1 MGITEDYLN
10 YTIEWK
16 KEYGEKTLVLMQV
29 GSFFEVY
36 ALLDNNEDMV
46 GSNIRDFSSIND
58 MAISKKN
65 SFVNKQQVVM
75 AGFGLAQLE
84 KYTKK
89 LQDNG
94 YTIVI
99 YKQDAQTKNTTRS
112 LSEIISPGT
121 YFSHDTTDELTN
133 NTLCIWLHKSNKTNY
148 ATAEMTVGIAV
159 IDIFTGK
166 PALFQYAIEY
176 SHTPTTYDE
185 LERYIAIY
193 KPNECLI
200 VSNMAEPMIQ
210 DVIGFIG
217 LECRSIH
224 TISLATEPVVD
235 TNTSSTQQ
243 IKNAKSAEKQIYQQK
258 IFKEYYPNLSS
269 EALLSHFP
277 THFIATQSFC
287 LLLDFIH
294 QHNPNLVYKLSPP
307 LFENHTDKLILANH
321 SLKQLNITDDSRHT
335 GKLRS
340 VSSFLNHC
348 VTNMG
353 KRRFIYNLHNP
364 TTNTQNLNQSYAITD
379 HLLTSAFLP
388 TSTLLTALPAY
399 KKYTKDNSNSNSNNN
414 SNSSTKLWEYMRK
427 QLGEI
432 KDIEKLS
439 RKIILHKISPKELY
453 LLVQNIKSI
462 ASLYKITTQDQ
473 ELTTYFLNNDIP
485 ETIYTSCLQIVT
497 DLEDVFGLE
506 KCKQVNEIT
515 TDCLGSLSMDYMD
528 FINKGVN
535 PKIDEYMRDTFD
547 EKAKLEAIRVYFS
560 DILKKLE
567 KSNKNT
573 DYIKIHET
581 PKSSTVLLGTNKRVG
596 SLKTQLKTK
605 PASVQ
610 LSYFSTYSQ
619 KNEEFTLH
627 LNDLDYTTN
636 GANKKDMVVTNPQI
650 CKIVTKIQTS
660 KDKLMNEIITWYNAY
675 LDHLSKYETELT
687 AIIQYT
693 CLCDILQSKCYIAA
707 KYNYCRPIIQPN
719 NDNDNDYDENG
730 KAYLSFTGIR
740 HPLIEHLQTNELYVT
755 NDMTIGDNETNGI
768 LLYGTN
774 AVGKTSFIKSIG
786 IAVIMAQ
793 AGLFVPCE
801 TFVYYPYSSI
811 FTRILGTDNIFKGL
825 STFAVEMTELRTILT
840 LTDKNSL
847 VLGDELCSGTES
859 DSALSIFTAG
869 LEILH
874 KIKCTFLF
882 ATHFHEIVNYAEI
895 QKLSP
900 CLKMMHMEV
909 IYNIETGKLIY
920 NRKLQKGSGDS
931 MYGLEVCK
939 SLNLPQ
945 TFLQRA
951 HEIRMKYNP
960 EQQNNLA
967 LSSSHFNAKKIVGN
981 CEICNNVVKEEDI
994 AKTAKNVKT
1003 ANTVNTVNTV
1013 KTVKATKATEVHHL
1027 QYQKNAK
1034 KENNYYIGSFHKNH
1048 PANLI
1053 NVCDACHNQIHK
1065 TDSQKRVAKTIDGTY
1080 ILVDID

>member
-10 YTIEWK
+10 YTIKWK

-36 ALLDNNEDMV
+36 ALLDNNDDMV

-75 AGFGLAQLE
+75 AGFGVAQLE

-99 YKQDAQTKNTTRS
+99 YKQDRDISGEQARLALPAQTKNTTRS

-121 YFSHDTTDELTN
+121 YFSHDATDELTN
-133 NTLCIWLHKSNKTNY
+133 NTLCIWLHKSNKTKY

-166 PALFQYAIEY
+166 PALFQYVIEY

-200 VSNMAEPMIQ
+200 VSNLAEPMIQ

-224 TISLATEPVVD
+224 IIPLATDPLATD
-235 TNTSSTQQ
+235 PLATDRLASSTQQ

-269 EALLSHFP
+269 DTLLSHFP

-294 QHNPNLVYKLSPP
+294 QHNPNLVYKLAPP

-364 TTNTQNLNQSYAITD
+364 TTNSESLNQSYAITD
-379 HLLTSAFLP
+379 HLLT
-388 TSTLLTALPAY
+388 
-399 KKYTKDNSNSNSNNN
+399 DNNN
-414 SNSSTKLWEYMRK
+414 NNKLWEYMRK

-439 RKIILHKISPKELY
+439 RKIVLHKISPKELY

-462 ASLYKITTQDQ
+462 ASLYELTTQDQ
-473 ELTTYFLNNDIP
+473 QLTTYFLNNDIP
-485 ETIYTSCLQIVT
+485 ETIYTNCLQIVT
-497 DLEDVFGLE
+497 DLEDVFCLE

-515 TDCLGSLSMDYMD
+515 ADYLGSLSMDYLD

-567 KSNKNT
+567 KSNNMFKNT

-596 SLKTQLKTK
+596 SLKTQLLKTK
-605 PASVQ
+605 PASDQ

-627 LNDLDYTTN
+627 LNDLEYTTN
-636 GANKKDMVVTNPQI
+636 GSNKKDMVVTNPQI
-650 CKIVTKIQTS
+650 SKIVTKIQTS

-707 KYNYCRPIIQPN
+707 KYNYCRPLIRPN
-719 NDNDNDYDENG
+719 EKDEKDEKDENKNG

-801 TFVYYPYSSI
+801 TFVYFPYSSI

-840 LTDKNSL
+840 LTDENSL

-874 KIKCTFLF
+874 KNKCTFLF

-945 TFLQRA
+945 SFLQRA
-951 HEIRMKYNP
+951 HEIRRKYNP

-994 AKTAKNVKT
+994 AKTVKT
-1003 ANTVNTVNTV
+1003 A
-1013 KTVKATKATEVHHL
+1013 KTAKTIKTAKTAKTTKATEVHHL

-1053 NVCDACHNQIHK
+1053 NVCESCHYQIHK

-1080 ILVDID
+1080 ILVDIDS